1 MQKNGFEVIVCKGL
15 LIYVINWSRN
25 FENCWNINTTETC
38 LKLKLLILMRFENF
52 LMIEYYTERMTKDWN
67 QERYTVRNYHNL
79 FYFCL
84 LSSKILVLQLHCCK
98 SKANQLPRKMNTQLM
113 AEKKRKTMQQR
124 KLTSNSWRKNR
135 ITLQWQ
141 KNIAYYL
148 WRKKITQCKS
158 KLNYDLLL
166 TQVPK
171 NECYNVY
178 LGIRKKHNWIVLCM
192 L

>member
-1 MQKNGFEVIVCKGL
+1 MYVWTKKQVEQEANQVPSKN
-15 LIYVINWSRN
+15 
-25 FENCWNINTTETC
+25 ENNLWWKKNE
-38 LKLKLLILMRFENF
+38 KLYN
-52 LMIEYYTERMTKDWN
+52 KDCI
-67 QERYTVRNYHNL
+67 THNL
-79 FYFCL
+79 
-84 LSSKILVLQLHCCK
+84 
-98 SKANQLPRKMNTQLM
+98 
-113 AEKKRKTMQQR
+113 
-124 KLTSNSWRKNR
+124 WRINR

-171 NECYNVY
+171 IECYNVY